1 MREEERLSLRK
12 LIGHFTM
19 IDRRSGSG
27 GSKPQQQ
34 GTREAISDG
43 VITAR
48 IKHGLVDDPITAA
61 YDIHVETFKG
71 IVELTGFVE
80 TTAIRVEALRVAHD
94 VEGVEQ
100 VTDSLDIRH
109 AD

>member
-1 MREEERLSLRK
+1 
-12 LIGHFTM
+12 M
-19 IDRRSGSG
+19 IDRSSSTGRPI
-27 GSKPQQQ
+27 PQQQ
-34 GTREAISDG
+34 RARDAISDG

-48 IKHGLVDDPITAA
+48 IRAGLTADPVTAA

-80 TTAIRVEALRVAHD
+80 TTTVRDEAVHVAQD
-94 VEGVEQ
+94 IEGVQQ
-100 VTDSLDIRH
+100 VNDALDMRN

>member
-1 MREEERLSLRK
+1 M
-12 LIGHFTM
+12 T
-19 IDRRSGSG
+19 DRTSGLG
-27 GSKPQQQ
+27 RSKPVQQKA
-34 GTREAISDG
+34 RDAISDG

-48 IKHGLVDDPITAA
+48 IKLGLIADPITAT

-80 TTAIRVEALRVAHD
+80 TTTVRAEALQVAHD
-94 VEGVEQ
+94 VDGVQQ
-100 VTDSLDIRH
+100 VTDLLDIRN

>member
-1 MREEERLSLRK
+1 V
-12 LIGHFTM
+12 
-19 IDRRSGSG
+19 IDRTSGISR
-27 GSKPQQQ
+27 SKPQQQ
-34 GTREAISDG
+34 GAREAISDG

-48 IKHGLVDDPITAA
+48 IKVGLMADSLTAP

-80 TTAIRVEALRVAHD
+80 TTTVRAEALHVAED
-94 VEGVEQ
+94 VEGVQQ
-100 VTDSLDIRH
+100 VNDSLDIRN